1 MMNCRHSF
9 KIRCAHW
16 LLARISLFQSICLLL
31 WLGERAYHEIEPPI
45 HPWAVYTYIGIGLVA
60 STGITSRF
68 LTRLSLASILL
79 SQIYI
84 AYIFGVEKRL
94 GYSRCLRARV
104 GLRCLATIGIYF
116 RLLGVNMY
124 ENVNS
129 TTTNT
134 TTDHNNTN
142 NHSSSSLTSQLSKP
156 YSNVYAFGLGIMSV
170 SISILGIFCI
180 PVELFQLDEDIQLTE
195 INSLW
200 PLLADSYGCL
210 KAFSLI
216 LGLCMLM
223 AGFIYSIPV
232 IIHDQ
237 LVIINNSNNPNHK
250 TFSYD
255 SFLFRLADYL
265 VVFCFVILSLLR
277 DCNFSYW
284 RVKGCEFWLEIR
296 VLLENV
302 TVLLGI
308 FVIKH
313 VTTINRISS
322 MKSGNKS
329 WKTAGKNCKSTIR
342 NEKANAKKD

>member
-68 LTRLSLASILL
+68 FTRLSLASILL

-94 GYSRCLRARV
+94 GYSKCLRARV
-104 GLRCLATIGIYF
+104 GLRCLTTIGIYF
-116 RLLGVNMY
+116 RLLGVNSMCDG
-124 ENVNS
+124 NA
-129 TTTNT
+129 NT
-134 TTDHNNTN
+134 TDNTTN
-142 NHSSSSLTSQLSKP
+142 NHSSSSSSLLTSQLQSKP
-156 YSNVYAFGLGIMSV
+156 YK
-170 SISILGIFCI
+170 
-180 PVELFQLDEDIQLTE
+180 LFQLDEDIQLTE
-195 INSLW
+195 INSTW
-200 PLLADSYGCL
+200 PLLLLADSYGCL
-210 KAFSLI
+210 KALSLI
-216 LGLCMLM
+216 LGLCMLTV
-223 AGFIYSIPV
+223 GFIYSIPV

-237 LVIINNSNNPNHK
+237 LVILNNNNNNNPNHK
-250 TFSYD
+250 TFSYN
-255 SFLFRLADYL
+255 SYLFRLADYL
-265 VVFCFVILSLLR
+265 VVVCFLILSLLR

-308 FVIKH
+308 FVIAH
-313 VTTINRISS
+313 LTTTINQISS
-322 MKSGNKS
+322 KKSGNKLS
-329 WKTAGKNCKSTIR
+329 KTVRKNCKSTIR
-342 NEKANAKKD
+342 NDEKTNVKKD